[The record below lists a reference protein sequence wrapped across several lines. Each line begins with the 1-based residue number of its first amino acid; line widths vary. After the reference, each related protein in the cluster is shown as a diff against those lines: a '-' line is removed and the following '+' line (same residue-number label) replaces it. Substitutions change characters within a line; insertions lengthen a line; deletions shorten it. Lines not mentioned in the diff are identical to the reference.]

1 MSFTASEKG
10 TAGRNPI
17 VGDEALNYRRAKRMF
32 GAEFANKQYPQYA
45 PKSRKTQ

>member
-1 MSFTASEKG
+1 MVRFTAAEKG

-32 GAEFANKQYPQYA
+32 GAKFANEKYPQFA
-45 PKSRKTQ
+45 KKKK